1 MFLVLS
7 KEKIQ
12 TYIVSVLTVTIL
24 IGIANI
30 NSVQMITT
38 STVDKKIPIYNVQ
51 TNEKKIAFTINC
63 AW

>member
-12 TYIVSVLTVTIL
+12 TYIVSVLTVAIL

-30 NSVQMITT
+30 NSVQMI
-38 STVDKKIPIYNVQ
+38 Q
-51 TNEKKIAFTINC
+51 HQL
-63 AW
+63 

>member
-12 TYIVSVLTVTIL
+12 TYIVSILTVAIL
-24 IGIANI
+24 IGIANS